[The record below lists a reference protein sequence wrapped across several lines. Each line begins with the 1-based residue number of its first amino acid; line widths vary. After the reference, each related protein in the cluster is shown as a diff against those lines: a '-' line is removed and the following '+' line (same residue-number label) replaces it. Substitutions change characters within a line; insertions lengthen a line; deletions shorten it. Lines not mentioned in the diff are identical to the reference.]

1 MGSDDGT
8 TVAPPARR
16 PERLRVASVYRYFNR
31 TGSIPTLFLENAE
44 RLAEDE
50 DVTLFCSSER
60 REPTRGPL
68 EFETVEP
75 AVHGHDRLRY
85 AIECATFARRATGAI
100 ARRRSAFDVVHVEG
114 FAAWKADLVTV
125 HAVRPAEVEEYFRR
139 IEPNASSLRRRLNR
153 NVLRPQTGVV
163 TRIERRLL
171 GTTPHPYCL
180 CPSRRVKDDI
190 ERWYGVPSELVEVL
204 PYGVDLDRF
213 DDREAMRARVRAERG
228 VGETDRVVL
237 FVGDDYRRKGLDRGI
252 LALARSTAGGQL
264 WVVGG
269 HRSAMRRAA
278 AVAGSAG
285 IGDRVR
291 FLGRLSME
299 ELAGLYC
306 AADIVLLPTTQD
318 SWALPVVEGL
328 AAGAVVV
335 ASEHAGSSEVIEHGV
350 DGFVLDGEGSA
361 VEIAAY
367 LDGPLA
373 KADVR
378 AAVSARARV
387 SARRF
392 GRAERYRRYREA
404 HYTAYELAAGA
415 AAPPPAVGMPA
426 ASAP

>member
-1 MGSDDGT
+1 VGSRDST
-8 TVAPPARR
+8 TVARPASR

-50 DVTLFCSSER
+50 DVTLFCSSGR
-60 REPTRGPL
+60 REPTRARL
-68 EFETVEP
+68 AFETVEP
-75 AVHGHDRLRY
+75 AVHGCDRVRY
-85 AIECATFARRATGAI
+85 ALECATFARRATRAI
-100 ARRRSAFDVVHVEG
+100 ARLRSAFDVVHVEG
-114 FAAWKADLVTV
+114 FAAWEADLVTV
-125 HAVRPAEVEEYFRR
+125 HAVRPAEVEEYFGR
-139 IEPNASSLRRRLNR
+139 IEPKASSFRRRLNR

-171 GTTPHPYCL
+171 GATPHPYCL
-180 CPSRRVKDDI
+180 CPSRRVKEDL
-190 ERWYGVPSELVEVL
+190 ERWYGVPSELIEVL
-204 PYGVDLDRF
+204 PYSVDLDCF
-213 DDREAMRARVRAERG
+213 DDREAMRVRVRRERG

-237 FVGDDYRRKGLDRGI
+237 FIGDDYRRKGLDRAI
-252 LALARSTAGGQL
+252 LGVARSTSGGQL
-264 WVVGG
+264 WIVGG
-269 HRSAMRRAA
+269 NRSAMKRAA

-285 IGDRVR
+285 MGDRIR
-291 FLGRLSME
+291 FLGRVPMD

-361 VEIAAY
+361 DEIAAY

-373 KADVR
+373 RADVR
-378 AAVSARARV
+378 TDVSARARV
-387 SARRF
+387 AARRF
-392 GRAERYRRYREA
+392 DRADRYRRYREA
-404 HYTAYELAAGA
+404 HYTAYELATRT
-415 AAPPPAVGMPA
+415 AAPPAAVAIP